1 MRRTLFRPK
10 ALPTRAL
17 VLVETILGA
26 GGQPRTTEG
35 FGAASAVLGAKV
47 PARAFGT
54 MWSTEMLGAHA
65 AFHAVL
71 RRSAFRALPAMHHRR
86 WWALVTIGTTKS
98 VFSTTTSAE
107 VVLASAWAFR
117 AVHLGTAWVLA
128 EILRRPGTVLIGAE
142 VTTRTFATRLMV
154 VVRTSGIPRALLAAG
169 RFVTWSFRTAGVVVA
184 CASVP
189 WHVISASRIWTALG
203 LRTPAAGFGAFG
215 IATLGLGAASLG
227 IAAGGFLAAFGAGSR
242 RIGAAGFRRG
252 GLGRRFGCFLR
263 RKRRDAE
270 GAEAQQHETMA
281 GCGFHGLELGC

>member
-1 MRRTLFRPK
+1 MAMRRTLFRPK
-10 ALPTRAL
+10 ALPLRAL
-17 VLVETILGA
+17 VLVETTLGA
-26 GGQPRTTEG
+26 GGRPRTAEV
-35 FGAASAVLGAKV
+35 FGAASAVLGGKV
-47 PARAFGT
+47 SARASGT
-54 MWSTEMLGAHA
+54 MWSTELLGAHA

-71 RRSAFRALPAMHHRR
+71 RRSAFRTLPAMHHRR
-86 WWALVTIGTTKS
+86 WWALVTIGATKS

-107 VVLASAWAFR
+107 CVLASAWA
-117 AVHLGTAWVLA
+117 LA
-128 EILRRPGTVLIGAE
+128 EILRRPGTMLIGTE
-142 VTTRTFATRLMV
+142 VATRTFAARLMV
-154 VVRTSGIPRALLAAG
+154 VVRTADIPRALLAAG
-169 RFVTWSFRTAGVVVA
+169 RFVTRTFRTAGVVFA

-203 LRTPAAGFGAFG
+203 LRTSAAGFGAFG

-227 IAAGGFLAAFGAGSR
+227 IAAGGFLAAIRAGSR

-252 GLGRRFGCFLR
+252 GLGRRFRCFLR